1 MTKRIQGLF
10 VAFAAVAAMALG
22 GAVFASAQTS
32 HAKAP
37 EKVAAVDADTIQSGD
52 QTTPDRTKTTTKAA
66 ELPGVE
72 STTENSGETSR
83 ETAPASDG
91 SGGHA
96 DEPGN
101 ANANYQFQGVQ

>member
-37 EKVAAVDADTIQSGD
+37 EKVAAVDKDNIQSGD
-52 QTTPDRTKTTTKAA
+52 QTTPDTTKKSTKAA

-72 STTENSGETSR
+72 STTETSS
-83 ETAPASDG
+83 ESAPSDG

-96 DEPGN
+96 DAPG
-101 ANANYQFQGVQ
+101 ATVDHQFQGTE